1 MKIFKTERVI
11 YFNTKYLPSKF
22 NPEPDNILSKPK
34 ESSINKFICHKK
46 NLYPQQF
53 LNKKVLHFHV
63 DKYDSLDVKQKKIK
77 KEGRWTLKEHIQFL
91 QALDKFG
98 ISWKKLSYLFELLLM
113 LNDIMEY

>member
-22 NPEPDNILSKPK
+22 DSEPDNILSKSK
-34 ESSINKFICHKK
+34 ESSINKSIYHKK

-53 LNKKVLHFHV
+53 LNKKVFHFHV
-63 DKYDSLDVKQKKIK
+63 DKYVSLVVKQEKIQ

-98 ISWKKLSYLFELLLM
+98 INWKKLSHLIPTRTP
-113 LNDIMEY
+113 NQIR